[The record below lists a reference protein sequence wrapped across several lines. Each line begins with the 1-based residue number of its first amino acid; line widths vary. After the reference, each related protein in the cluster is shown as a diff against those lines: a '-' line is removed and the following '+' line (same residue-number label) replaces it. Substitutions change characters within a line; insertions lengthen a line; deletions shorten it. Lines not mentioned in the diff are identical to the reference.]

1 MQLLWTSGQNA
12 GTGHDNT
19 MNNFADSLMT
29 LSNFPGHLSYFFL
42 AVSYFLTHIFWLRVT
57 AMVSMV
63 LGIIFFAY
71 TGGNLMMGI
80 GWTVLIICINGYQ
93 LFLLLRDR
101 WSLRLP
107 EKDGPLL
114 REALTGLDDSQIAR
128 LLKAAE
134 WKNFQPGDVL
144 TRQDAPV
151 DALYFLCSGR
161 ANVEVDKSLVTYLE
175 KGSFVGEIAY
185 LTGNPATATVV
196 IDEPSRALAFS
207 RMRLA
212 KVVAAD
218 DQINGIIYQILGRDL
233 AMKMR
238 RSNTRRVLLA
248 DDQVVRV

>member
-1 MQLLWTSGQNA
+1 
-12 GTGHDNT
+12 
-19 MNNFADSLMT
+19 MNSFIDSLLT
-29 LSNFPGHLSYFFL
+29 LSNFPGHLSYLFL
-42 AVSYFLTHIFWLRVT
+42 AISYFLTNIFWLRVT
-57 AMVSMV
+57 AMISMV
-63 LGIIFFAY
+63 LEIIYFTY
-71 TGGNLMMGI
+71 PGGNLAVGI
-80 GWTVLIICINGYQ
+80 GWTVMFIFINSYQ
-93 LFLLLRDR
+93 LMWLIRDR
-101 WSLRLP
+101 LSLRLP
-107 EKDGPLL
+107 EKEGPLL
-114 REALTGLDDSQIAR
+114 RDALTGLDDAQIAR

-134 WKNFQPGDVL
+134 WKNFAVGDIL

-161 ANVEVDKSLVTYLE
+161 ANVEVNKSLVTFLE

-218 DQINGIIYQILGRDL
+218 DQINGIIYQLLGRDL

-248 DDQVVRV
+248 DDQAIRV